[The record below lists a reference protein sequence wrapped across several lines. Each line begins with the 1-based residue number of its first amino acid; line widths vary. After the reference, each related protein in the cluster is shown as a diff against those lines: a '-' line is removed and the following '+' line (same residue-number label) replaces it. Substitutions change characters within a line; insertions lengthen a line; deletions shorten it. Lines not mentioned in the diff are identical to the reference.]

1 MAIRHIVRALVLTLP
16 FALAWHGAQA
26 QSDYAARLPAAVRAA
41 GKLVV
46 GTAPTYPP
54 LEYHDPATNRL
65 QGLDIDLTEEI
76 GRRLGLKIE
85 WMDQSFE
92 ALIPALDTGRI
103 DMGASGMTD
112 IPERRGKTDFVDYFA
127 TGTQIFSMPQ
137 AAAGLNAP
145 EDVCGKAVAVN
156 RNGIFYIRM
165 SEFDARECTGKGR
178 PAIRFSLTD
187 KTADARLQILQ
198 GRVVAAAMGFDAIR
212 YLNESQASP
221 DRGKFVLIGT
231 PVTVDLA
238 GFGFSKG
245 NAALRDVVAD
255 VVADM
260 IRDGIYSRIFARWEL
275 SYSEVKTVTINAAPR
290 PQ

>member
-1 MAIRHIVRALVLTLP
+1 MAIRRIVRALALTAPLV
-16 FALAWHGAQA
+16 LAWHTALA
-26 QSDYAARLPAAVRAA
+26 EPDYAARLPAQIKAA
-41 GKLVV
+41 GKLVI

-54 LEYHDPATNRL
+54 LEYKDPATNKL
-65 QGLDIDLTEEI
+65 QGLDIDLGDEI
-76 GRRLGLKIE
+76 ARRLGVKVE
-85 WMDQSFE
+85 WMEQGFE
-92 ALIPALDTGRI
+92 GLIPSLDTGRI

-112 IPERRGKTDFVDYFA
+112 IPARREKTDFVDYFA

-145 EDVCGKAVAVN
+145 EDVCGKTVAVN

-165 SEFDARECTGKGR
+165 AEFDARECTGKGR

-221 DRGKFVLIGT
+221 DRGKFVLVGT
-231 PVTVDLA
+231 PVVVDLA
-238 GFGFSKG
+238 GFGFSK
-245 NAALRDVVAD
+245 NNVALRDVVAD
-255 VVADM
+255 VVTDM
-260 IRDGIYSRIFARWEL
+260 IRDGIYSRIFAKWEL
-275 SYSEVKTVTINAAPR
+275 SYSEVKTVTINGAPR
-290 PQ
+290 PK